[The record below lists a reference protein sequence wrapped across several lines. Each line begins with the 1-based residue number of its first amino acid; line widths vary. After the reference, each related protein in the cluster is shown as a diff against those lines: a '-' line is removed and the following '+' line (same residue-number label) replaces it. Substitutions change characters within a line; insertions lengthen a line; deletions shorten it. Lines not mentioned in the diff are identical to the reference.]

1 MADDLLPLGRAYQ
14 LAAIVVRETRRA
26 GLPVDTLISVGEL
39 RRYEPA
45 VSSVEILAVAAPSD
59 RRAVLSGFAR
69 LPVAGLSREPDD
81 RTIIIVT
88 DRGSVTLHL
97 TTPEEAG
104 AALVW
109 HTGSRSHVAALQQRA
124 VTRGLDLRDA
134 RLFGETGQSVRCPSE
149 DDLYDRLDLPFIP
162 PELRAGEDEIAM
174 AERNALPPLVLERH
188 VRGDLH
194 THSNWSDGRDSM
206 ESMARAAKQ
215 LGYEYVA
222 ITDHSQRAWSSRK
235 LAVDEVPRQ
244 RAEIELL
251 RRKISGIQI
260 LHGIEVDIMGDGT
273 LDFEDDVLEGFDIV
287 LASLHDACEQDG
299 PQLTDRYVKAI
310 RHRLVNVI
318 THPAN
323 RSPARS
329 PGFDIDFDTLFA
341 AAAET
346 ATAMEIDGAPGHLD
360 MDGAVARRAAA
371 AGVTIAIDS
380 DCHRAEWLARQM
392 RFGVGTAR
400 RGWIEP
406 RHVLNTRSIDDIR
419 AFVARKRSRG

>member
-1 MADDLLPLGRAYQ
+1 LADDPLPLGRAYQ
-14 LAAIVVRETRRA
+14 LASIVVRETRRA
-26 GLPVDTLISVGEL
+26 GLAIDTLISVGDI

-45 VSSVEILAVAAPSD
+45 VRSVEILAIAAASEH
-59 RRAVLSGFAR
+59 RAVRAGFGR
-69 LPVAGLSREPDD
+69 LPVVVESREPDD
-81 RTIIIVT
+81 HTVLIAT
-88 DRGSVTLHL
+88 ERGLVTLHL
-97 TTPEEAG
+97 TSPEDAG

-109 HTGSRSHVAALQQRA
+109 HTGSPPHVAALQRRA
-124 VTRGLDLRDA
+124 VARGLQFHNA
-134 RLFGETGQSVRCPSE
+134 RLIGESGSAVHCPSE

-162 PELRAGEDEIAM
+162 PELRAGEGEIAS
-174 AERNALPPLVLERH
+174 AERNALPSLVLERH

-194 THSNWSDGRDSM
+194 THSNWSDGRDSV

-215 LGYEYVA
+215 LGYEYIA

-235 LAVDEVPRQ
+235 LALAEVPRQ
-244 RAEIELL
+244 REEIELL
-251 RRKISGIQI
+251 RRRIPGVEI
-260 LHGIEVDIMGDGT
+260 LHGIEVDIMADGS
-273 LDFEDDVLEGFDIV
+273 LDFDDDVLEGFDIV
-287 LASLHDACEQDG
+287 LASLHDACEQES
-299 PQLTDRYVKAI
+299 PQLTDRYLKAI

-329 PGFDIDFDTLFA
+329 PGFDVDFDALFA
-341 AAAET
+341 VAAET
-346 ATAMEIDGAPGHLD
+346 GTAMEIDGAPGHLD
-360 MDGAVARRAAA
+360 MDGALARRAAA

-406 RHVLNTRSIDDIR
+406 RQVLNTRSVEDVR

>member
-1 MADDLLPLGRAYQ
+1 MADDPLPLGRAHQ
-14 LAAIVVRETRRA
+14 LASIVVKETRRA
-26 GLPVDTLISVGEL
+26 GLAVDTLISVGDI
-39 RRYEPA
+39 RRFEPA
-45 VSSVEILAVAAPSD
+45 VSSVEVLAVAAASEH
-59 RRAVLSGFAR
+59 RAILSRFAR
-69 LPVAGLSREPDD
+69 LPIAMVSRERDD
-81 RTIIIVT
+81 RSLKIGT
-88 DRGSVTLHL
+88 DRGPVTIYL
-97 TTPEEAG
+97 TIPEDAG

-109 HTGSRSHVAALQQRA
+109 YTGSPDHVETLQQRA
-124 VTRGLDLRDA
+124 AGRGLQFRDGQ
-134 RLFGETGQSVRCPSE
+134 LTDKTGRPVRCPSE

-162 PELRAGEDEIAM
+162 PELRAGEEAIAA
-174 AERNALPPLVLERH
+174 AERDAIPSLILERH
-188 VRGDLH
+188 MRGDLH
-194 THSNWSDGRDSM
+194 THSNWSDGRDSVD
-206 ESMARAAKQ
+206 SMVRAARQ

-235 LAVDEVPRQ
+235 LALEEVPQQ
-244 RAEIELL
+244 RAEIESL
-251 RRKISGIQI
+251 RRKTAGIEI

-273 LDFEDDVLEGFDIV
+273 LDFDDDVLERFDIV

-299 PQLTDRYVKAI
+299 AQLTDRYLKAI
-310 RHRLVNVI
+310 QHPLVNVI

-329 PGFDIDFDTLFA
+329 SGFDVDFDALFH

-346 ATAMEIDGAPGHLD
+346 GTAMEIDGAPGHLD

-406 RHVLNTRSIDDIR
+406 THVLNTRSIEEVRTFI
-419 AFVARKRSRG
+419 ARKRSRG